1 MSCRFPPYTEKSKS
15 IITKLMKV
23 GTITNGQ
30 VQGAVI
36 GLVLLI
42 VVGLVV
48 GLVVVPR
55 VKGEW
60 MRMGSGSEGE
70 GESEWFGWV
79 YLSLCEFIYLLC
91 YL

>member
-1 MSCRFPPYTEKSKS
+1 MYPMSCRFPPYTEKSKS

-30 VQGAVI
+30 VQGVVI

-48 GLVVVPR
+48 GFVVVPG

-60 MRMGSGSEGE
+60 GE
-70 GESEWFGWV
+70 WGVGVNDLVEFIWV
-79 YLSLCEFIYLLC
+79 YL
-91 YL
+91 